1 MNGIP
6 VQLAILKLGRSVPN
20 LAVFDLEPTS
30 PDGQTVVT
38 WGDYPPI
45 QTSAF
50 KQPAR
55 EAIGDLPPGGLLAG
69 YLSYEAG
76 ATCER
81 MPAPVHPPRLPVVHL
96 RPTEGHLVYH
106 HGSQEWA
113 VHGTARFRDQ
123 AEALLQPPYS
133 TPPRP
138 ALPTP
143 TPLQGPAERFTD
155 AVQTALAHIH
165 SGEVYQ
171 VNLAWEASSP
181 PLASPLE
188 TWLELRQHNPARR
201 GAYVQVDPGTAVL
214 SNSPETYLDV
224 LPAPSSAL
232 CARSV
237 PIKGTVRL
245 ADGASGRE
253 HLATSPKE
261 RAELTMIVDMVRNDL
276 GRVADWGSV
285 TTGPRTLTVCGD
297 LIHAEQVVEAT
308 MRAGLDAL
316 DAIEASFPPG
326 SVTGAP
332 KVRAMEL
339 IRALE
344 PVPRGVYT
352 GAIGFFTATGT
363 ARFNVAIRTITC
375 TQSASSY
382 HLGAGI
388 VADSVPSAEWRE
400 TRAKGNRIHAVLS
413 AAANQGEQA

>member
-1 MNGIP
+1 MNVIP
-6 VQLAILKLGRSVPN
+6 VHLAILRLGRSVPN
-20 LAVFDLEPTS
+20 LAVFDLEPAS
-30 PDGQTVVT
+30 AQGQTVVT

-50 KQPAR
+50 QQPAR
-55 EAIGDLPPGGLLAG
+55 EAIRDLPRGGLLAG

-81 MPAPVHPPRLPVVHL
+81 MPAPVHAPRLPVVHL
-96 RPTEGHLVYH
+96 RPTEGHLVYC
-106 HGSQEWA
+106 HGKSEWTA
-113 VHGTARFRDQ
+113 HGTARFRRE
-123 AEALLQPPYS
+123 AEVLLKQVQS
-133 TPPRP
+133 AP
-138 ALPTP
+138 APTP
-143 TPLQGPAERFTD
+143 LPAPSPLQGPGERFTK
-155 AVQTALAHIH
+155 AVQIALEHIR

-171 VNLAWEASSP
+171 VNLAWEAQSG
-181 PLASPLE
+181 PLSSPLE
-188 TWLELRQHNPARR
+188 TWLQLRQHNPARR
-201 GAYVQVDPGTAVL
+201 SAYVQVNAGAAVL

-224 LPAPSSAL
+224 VPGPKAL
-232 CARSV
+232 RVRSV
-237 PIKGTVRL
+237 PIKGTVRV
-245 ADGASGRE
+245 ADGAAGLA
-253 HLATSPKE
+253 HLSKSPKE
-261 RAELTMIVDMVRNDL
+261 CAELTMIVDMVRNDL

-297 LIHAEQVVEAT
+297 LVHAEQVVEAR
-308 MRAGLDAL
+308 MRPGLDAL

-332 KVRAMEL
+332 KVRAMEI

-352 GAIGFFTATGT
+352 GAIGFFTAAGA

-375 TQSASSY
+375 TRTASTY

-388 VADSVPSAEWRE
+388 VADSDPSAEWRE

-413 AAANQGEQA
+413 AAAQHMAPA